1 MAERRMFSKKI
12 IDSDEFLDMPLNAQ
26 CLYFHLSMQADDD
39 GFVGSHKK
47 ILRSIG
53 AGECDMALLI
63 EKKFII
69 AFDSGIVAIRHWKVH
84 NYIAKDRYRATMFLE
99 EKKKLSCDENGAYV
113 EDKDAVYNSYT
124 NCIQP
129 VDNPYTNCIQPVYKV
144 YTQDSIGKDSI
155 DKDSLGKGR
164 VGKESKEEE
173 RIEKDNLG
181 EGSINTPPPPHEN
194 KYEEDFSSEWAV
206 APFPTGKCLLEEQHH
221 CEAPHLQEERNRHS
235 RLDNPSLRSLH
246 LTTGQHHYEEPRLP
260 EDEYYSQDGFIA
272 PEWSNQYLLEDEDKG
287 LTPCEEGKVDEASH
301 TGRGV
306 SFADGEGKTKEL
318 CQYSP
323 GDNRC
328 KPHSPVGS
336 ESGVRVLNDSLNGC
350 QTPNV
355 PEPRRDRG
363 TASAVDEVLSGK
375 YDETENAVLKPIEGP
390 YSRGIVRLTD
400 GQLADLKER
409 LGEHQLNRYM
419 DKLASFITS
428 RGARIRSHYDT
439 LIKWYEEDFKNQSAT
454 AKPQAYEP
462 SNKLTHISSEKPR
475 YGSFDPTEAF
485 RHAMERTKREFELE
499 MNEGLREG

>member
-12 IDSDEFLDMPLNAQ
+12 IDSDEFLDLPLNAQ
-26 CLYFHLSMQADDD
+26 CLYFHLSIQADDD

-53 AGECDMALLI
+53 AGECDMELLI
-63 EKKFII
+63 KRKFII

-155 DKDSLGKGR
+155 DKDSLGKGS
-164 VGKESKEEE
+164 VGKESIEKE
-173 RIEKDNLG
+173 RIEKFSLG
-181 EGSINTPPPPHEN
+181 EGSINTPPPPYEN

-206 APFPTGKCLLEEQHH
+206 APFPTGKCLHEVKPRWLEEQHH
-221 CEAPHLQEERNRHS
+221 
-235 RLDNPSLRSLH
+235 
-246 LTTGQHHYEEPRLP
+246 YEESRLP
-260 EDEYYSQDGFIA
+260 EEQHHSPDDDISSDTLSRYSIDGDLSPGTSSLYPTEGDGYMPQAFNMRSA
-272 PEWSNQYLLEDEDKG
+272 REDN
-287 LTPCEEGKVDEASH
+287 
-301 TGRGV
+301 
-306 SFADGEGKTKEL
+306 GEGAL
-318 CQYSP
+318 
-323 GDNRC
+323 
-328 KPHSPVGS
+328 KPVEGAYGRIAFP
-336 ESGVRVLNDSLNGC
+336 SGG
-350 QTPNV
+350 
-355 PEPRRDRG
+355 RG

-375 YDETENAVLKPIEGP
+375 YDETENAVLKPIEDP
-390 YSRGIVRLTD
+390 YSRIAFPSGGRGTASAVDEVLSGKYDKTENAVLKPVEGAYGRGIVRLTD

-409 LGEHQLNRYM
+409 LGENQLNRYM
-419 DKLASFITS
+419 DKLASFITD

-439 LIKWYEEDFKNQSAT
+439 LLKWYEEDFKNQSAT
-454 AKPQAYEP
+454 AKPLAATP
-462 SNKLTHISSEKPR
+462 SNRLAYLPPEKPR

-485 RHAMERTKREFELE
+485 MAALARSQREIESELDS
-499 MNEGLREG
+499 NQ